1 MVTLGSARRP
11 LPPPEELADALRTA
25 AQTLGDRPAVTVL
38 RADRREEQ
46 GFASLAQWAAKGAH
60 LLEMEHLL
68 EPGDRLALVGP
79 PGWLPAA
86 VCLAAWWAGV
96 TVTLDGGAPVAVV
109 HEACQPPPD
118 AEEVL
123 SFGDALD
130 GSPTSSVGA
139 LGDAEPWP
147 VAVQLF
153 PDQPPRPRAD
163 PDLPA
168 LESGGRS
175 WTQREVLEEVAGGAL
190 EGPLGVDAGPGGPD
204 GGPAARAWLPAVA
217 VRPLRSGQP
226 TVVLAGA
233 DRRAAAK
240 EGVGTW
246 L

>member
-1 MVTLGSARRP
+1 MVTLGGARRP
-11 LPPPEELADALRTA
+11 LPPADDLAGALRTA

-68 EPGDRLALVGP
+68 KPGDRLALVGP

-96 TVTLDGGAPVAVV
+96 TVALDGGAPVAVV
-109 HEACQPPPD
+109 HEACEPPAD
-118 AEEVL
+118 AGEVL

-130 GSPTSSVGA
+130 GSPTSSGGPA
-139 LGDAEPWP
+139 GDAEPWP

-153 PDQPPRPRAD
+153 PDQPPEPRAG

-168 LESGGRS
+168 LRAEGRGWS
-175 WTQREVLEEVAGGAL
+175 QQEVLQEVAAGRL
-190 EGPLGVDAGPGGPD
+190 EGPLGVDGGP
-204 GGPAARAWLPAVA
+204 PPRAWLPAVA
-217 VRPLRSGQP
+217 VRPLRAGEP

-233 DRRAAAK
+233 ERRAAEK
-240 EGVGTW
+240 EGVSTW